1 MITGSVTFSGGA
13 PSFLLRESG
22 SATPDISYHQIESIC
37 FSGGFYLHRRLP
49 REPEDKYF
57 VDEANDI
64 LVLFSGSVYNRQD
77 LNTSDDGNIRLND
90 PEMIADLFLKHGLD
104 FVKKLNGDF
113 VIFILRSS
121 AKEAF
126 LFRDHIGVHPVAW
139 VMQGETLTFSTDIMD
154 LCGQAGNEGPID
166 SEFLLGYFK
175 YIDYRRTA
183 NSEVQK
189 LPPGHYLRFSGSGL
203 QLIRYWEPEKIRTD
217 HGLPYD
223 RMLADLGELVRDA
236 VRIRSDRRFTAGA
249 HVSSGIDSGIVSA
262 LAREDHRHQEVFYGF
277 SWSPDSY
284 DAGDVD
290 NDERE
295 IIRRSCGKTGI
306 RPVFSDL
313 DASKFQD
320 LVSDFYHNQGY
331 FPEAAT
337 ADQAANRD
345 VNLIFTG
352 WGGDEFISSG
362 HSGIDLDLLTGMRIR
377 TFFRRNRLSNPR
389 KFIRHLLFFVVYPAL
404 HILDP
409 GSYRG
414 FKRDVRYIKE
424 PFKSNDKQAISSFYF
439 HRSRRQMHLNVFRFY
454 NLPERCESWHVSGF
468 QRGVEYRHPLL
479 DRRIIEYMLKVPSE
493 HLCTTGYFRP
503 LLRELGKGILPD
515 EVRLNQSKNDPV
527 YRVYLDDLVKSSA
540 LTFMREAGQW
550 KTNADLRFVDF
561 DLLLKDIEMFEQ
573 RTGDVDEKIL
583 FRSLV
588 YLKAINEFTKK
599 YRESC

>member
-13 PSFLLRESG
+13 PSFLLRETG

-49 REPEDKYF
+49 RETEDILF
-57 VDEANDI
+57 LDEANDI
-64 LVLFSGSVYNRQD
+64 LVLFSGSLYNRHD
-77 LNTSDDGNIRLND
+77 LKTSDDGNIRSND

-121 AKEAF
+121 AKEAY

-139 VMQGETLTFSTDIMD
+139 VMCGETLAFSTDIMD
-154 LCGQAGNEGPID
+154 LCRQAGSEGPID

-175 YIDYRRTA
+175 YIDYRRTP

-203 QLIRYWEPEKIRTD
+203 QLFRYWEPEKIRTD
-217 HGLPYD
+217 RGLPYD
-223 RMLADLGELVRDA
+223 RMLADLGALVRDA

-262 LAREDHRHQEVFYGF
+262 LAREYHSHQEVFYGF
-277 SWSPDSY
+277 SWSPDSF
-284 DAGDVD
+284 DAGDVK

-295 IIRRSCGKTGI
+295 IIRRSCAKAEI
-306 RPVFSDL
+306 SPVFSDL
-313 DASKFQD
+313 DAAKFQK

-337 ADQAANRD
+337 AGQAANRD

-362 HSGIDLDLLTGMRIR
+362 HSGIDLDLLTGMRLR
-377 TFFRRNRLSNPR
+377 TFFLRNRLSHPR

-409 GSYRG
+409 GSARG

-439 HRSRRQMHLNVFRFY
+439 HRSRRQMHLNVLRFY

-503 LLRELGKGILPD
+503 LLREIGKGILPE

-527 YRVYLDDLVKSSA
+527 YRVYWDELVKSSA

-573 RTGDVDEKIL
+573 RTGDVDEKGL

-588 YLKAINEFTKK
+588 YLKAINEFSKK
-599 YRESC
+599 YRENC